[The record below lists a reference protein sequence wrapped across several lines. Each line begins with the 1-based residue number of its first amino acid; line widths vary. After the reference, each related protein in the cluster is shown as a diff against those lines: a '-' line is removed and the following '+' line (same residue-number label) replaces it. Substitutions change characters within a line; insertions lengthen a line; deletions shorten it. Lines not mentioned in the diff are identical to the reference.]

1 VKRENELINVLDAHP
16 ELLGI
21 GLDDQA
27 ALLVRGARVEIL
39 GAGRVAIYDDRAHD
53 GRWFYYLTP
62 GTTFDLSNRSA
73 AP

>member
-1 VKRENELINVLDAHP
+1 MKRENELINVLDAHP

-21 GLDDQA
+21 GLDDRA

-39 GAGRVAIYDDRAHD
+39 GAGKVAIYGERMHD

-62 GTTFDLSNRSA
+62 GTTFDLLNRSA
-73 AP
+73 VP